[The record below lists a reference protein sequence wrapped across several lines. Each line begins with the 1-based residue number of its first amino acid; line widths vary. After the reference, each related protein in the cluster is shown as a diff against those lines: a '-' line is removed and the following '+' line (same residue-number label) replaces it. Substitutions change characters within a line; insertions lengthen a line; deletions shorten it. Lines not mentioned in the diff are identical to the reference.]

1 LTTNAPQSESYWQIV
16 WRQYRG
22 SSTNLI
28 ALYTII
34 ALVMVAVYS
43 PAFSSRIPFIWSAGD
58 GVSFPWF
65 STLLFNRN
73 VYSSAIDLFFNTCI
87 YAIPV
92 GYLLV
97 RLMAAKT
104 DWSARR
110 IAAIIALLFVA
121 FYIFL
126 LVYDPK
132 AAVPAYRRLALSGED
147 VFAVF
152 PPLRMNY
159 SDVVIGQD
167 GPGMVHLLGLDTA
180 GRDIFVRML
189 YGTRISMSVGVV
201 AVGIYITIGVFLGS
215 IAGYFGGRA
224 DMIILRLIEIVICF
238 PAFFLILTFIS
249 FLEHPSVLWIM
260 VFIGVVGWTGPA
272 RLVRGEF
279 LRLKGME
286 YVTAARALGAPDRRV
301 IFRHVLPN
309 ALGPV
314 LVNATF
320 GIAAAVLTE
329 SSLSFLGI
337 GDRTA
342 PSWGRVLALGRSIG
356 SDQMMLIAGFA
367 IFLTVSAF
375 NLAGEGLR
383 DALDPKLKK

>member
-1 LTTNAPQSESYWQIV
+1 MALFAIFALLAIAIYAPLV
-16 WRQYRG
+16 
-22 SSTNLI
+22 SSS
-28 ALYTII
+28 
-34 ALVMVAVYS
+34 V
-43 PAFSSRIPFIWSAGD
+43 PFIWKDESGF
-58 GVSFPWF
+58 SFPWF
-65 STLLFNRN
+65 SSLLFNRN
-73 VYSSAIDLFFNTCI
+73 VYSSAIDLFFNLCV
-87 YAIPV
+87 YAVPLGALVFSVLRRKTTVSPIK
-92 GYLLV
+92 LL
-97 RLMAAKT
+97 LGIGAAT
-104 DWSARR
+104 
-110 IAAIIALLFVA
+110 VA
-121 FYIFL
+121 FYIVVL
-126 LVYDPK
+126 LIEPRTATLV
-132 AAVPAYRRLALSGED
+132 YRRLASTD
-147 VFAVF
+147 VDMFALF

-159 SDVVIGQD
+159 SDVVLGHE
-167 GPGMVHLLGLDTA
+167 GAGLTHFLGLDTA

-189 YGTRISMSVGVV
+189 YGTRISMSVGVI

-215 IAGYFGGRA
+215 IAGYFGGRI
-224 DMIILRLIEIVICF
+224 DMVILRVIEIVICF

-279 LRLKGME
+279 LRLKSME
-286 YVTAARALGAPDRRV
+286 YVTAARALGATDRRI

-314 LVNATF
+314 LVSATF

-329 SSLSFLGI
+329 SALSFLGI

-356 SDQMMLIAGFA
+356 DLEMMLVAGFA
-367 IFLTVSAF
+367 IFITVSAF

-383 DALDPKLKK
+383 DALDPKLKS